1 MHRILHR
8 ALQNPTL
15 KRLKQGVKM
24 FTKTSFRFW
33 TRIKRMTGIERKA
46 ETEINSLCLL
56 QNGSDEPFMLCR
68 WNFFVQTLESST
80 DHTVSLK
87 FFVFVF
93 RSLRLIRSIREIRVQ
108 NKMKAALM
116 NPFCAFMEKRERNP
130 PEKSNNFERFFGDS
144 TLTFLTYRNT
154 FRLPILPT
162 RRAVLLRRRGIKIRR
177 REILIC

>member
-1 MHRILHR
+1 
-8 ALQNPTL
+8 
-15 KRLKQGVKM
+15 M

-56 QNGSDEPFMLCR
+56 QNRSDEPFMLCR
-68 WNFFVQTLESST
+68 WNFFAQTLESST

-93 RSLRLIRSIREIRVQ
+93 RPLRLIRSIRSIRIQ
-108 NKMKAALM
+108 NRIYAPLSWVHS
-116 NPFCAFMEKRERNP
+116 CAFMEKRERNP
-130 PEKSNNFERFFGDS
+130 PKKSNNFERFFGDS

-162 RRAVLLRRRGIKIRR
+162 RRAVLLRRREIKIRR